1 MGGTT
6 ALDLV
11 QGITECALCGRGLL
25 RSCRGERQLK
35 AISEK
40 PAVHFG
46 VCSPACPKL
55 STPPQ
60 QKTFNRFKYFLACL
74 IFQDVGFLDILIL
87 FSQFGTTLQVQQPH
101 CAEDA
106 VYSVW

>member
-11 QGITECALCGRGLL
+11 QGITECALCGGLL

-40 PAVHFG
+40 PEVHFG

-55 STPPQ
+55 STPRNKKPS
-60 QKTFNRFKYFLACL
+60 TGLS
-74 IFQDVGFLDILIL
+74 IFWLV
-87 FSQFGTTLQVQQPH
+87 
-101 CAEDA
+101 
-106 VYSVW
+106 